1 MCIFEFNEEKYMKME
16 RENAYQSGLEN
27 GIKSGKKE
35 GRREGENK
43 LLELFKVLTAC
54 GRSEDIN
61 HALKDRNYLV
71 QLYEEYHL

>member
-16 RENAYQSGLEN
+16 RENAYQD
-27 GIKSGKKE
+27 GIESGKK
-35 GRREGENK
+35 EGENK